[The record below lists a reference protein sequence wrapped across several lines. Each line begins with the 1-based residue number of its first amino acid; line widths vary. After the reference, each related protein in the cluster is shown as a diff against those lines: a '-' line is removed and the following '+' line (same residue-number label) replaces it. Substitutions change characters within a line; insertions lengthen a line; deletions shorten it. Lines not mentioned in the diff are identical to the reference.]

1 MQIDLH
7 GTKHEDVI
15 RKIDMFIWECI
26 QSGTSHGKI
35 ITGNSQ
41 IMKQIV
47 TSYLAEHGL
56 TPNNLLSN
64 NNTGS
69 VTFDL

>member
-26 QSGTSHGKI
+26 QNNTSQGKI

-47 TSYLAEHGL
+47 TSCLAEHGL
-56 TPNNLLSN
+56 TPNNLLAN
-64 NNTGS
+64 NNVGS
-69 VTFDL
+69 ITFDL